1 MTENLKQSLMQFTTE
16 PENQKLGLKILAW
29 IGVFLAPIQEILF
42 SVGALIIADLVT
54 GIWAAKKAG
63 FKIESYKL
71 RRSVTKSGAYFLTI
85 ALGFMTQKFL
95 MQDSIPIVH
104 VVSGLIGSAELLSIY
119 ENMSKITGVPFAQK
133 IMELLQ
139 PPKQETPPNKDNDEE
154 PKA

>member
-1 MTENLKQSLMQFTTE
+1 
-16 PENQKLGLKILAW
+16 
-29 IGVFLAPIQEILF
+29 
-42 SVGALIIADLVT
+42 
-54 GIWAAKKAG
+54 
-63 FKIESYKL
+63 
-71 RRSVTKSGAYFLTI
+71 
-85 ALGFMTQKFL
+85 

-139 PPKQETPPNKDNDEE
+139 PPKQETPPNKDEE